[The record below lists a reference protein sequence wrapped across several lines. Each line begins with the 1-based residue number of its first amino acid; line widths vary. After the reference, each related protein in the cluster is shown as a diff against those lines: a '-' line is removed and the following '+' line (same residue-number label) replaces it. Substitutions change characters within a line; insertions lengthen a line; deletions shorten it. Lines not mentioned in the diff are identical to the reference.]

1 MNRAS
6 SWSTKETDF
15 NVRGAAQTAA
25 RRAGLSLQD
34 WLDETWRIH
43 AADSRVSVTDLNDDE
58 RAYAVARRLT
68 RLRAATEGSRRAD
81 TYADRIANRKS
92 EAREPD
98 DRVWRRIT
106 TAVAELEDVN
116 PVDPRAEESLE
127 VVSRRPHR
135 ERVSA
140 RPSIARARFSIDEA
154 IDDIAERQNEL
165 DSPQRPLVS
174 SSRHDNPAYPP
185 LKIELAKVTKALA
198 ELQRE
203 TVESAS
209 AEDVETLRREVA
221 QISRGLTTLA
231 PRDSIEHIESAI
243 GDLSRRLSEART
255 SGLVEEF
262 LAPVELLVG
271 DLKRSV
277 LGAAPTAALEA
288 IEKRIG
294 ALVRN
299 VDALA
304 EARID
309 PDAVEALLEH
319 SRDIREMLE
328 AATAK
333 RPEFQALE
341 KRIGDL
347 GARLD
352 RIAERGATSAGL
364 DAIVNSVTQI
374 RADLE
379 TQNPIKAVKALDGR
393 MDALARKL
401 DQAASRTDIDAHFD
415 RLGKRLDVMHSDL
428 AERAP
433 DNRKLEEM
441 IAALQAR
448 TEQARPAVGSAEM
461 RELVGQLMAKIDQAV
476 GAGAEPA
483 YVSALEDQISRVAAR
498 LDLAAPTPNVQQIDL
513 ARIESSL
520 ASISE
525 RLDNPLPIT
534 AADQVQETVRL
545 LIERF
550 DSTLRSGVTG
560 ETLVAIERRL
570 ADVAQKLE
578 APVTAELDTARLES
592 LVHDLASRIEDPS
605 ASTSD
610 VRDIKLALAQIAD
623 RMDAALRGDSDQSA
637 MRGLED
643 QIAALSQR
651 MEKASDA
658 NLAKLERT
666 LDDIQ
671 DQMEQLRS
679 ESNSAVP
686 HSLEREIADLR
697 SLHSVSDKRTH
708 ATLNA
713 VHETLEKVV
722 DRLAMLEDEIDQA
735 PKASAPV
742 AVSKASLPSAS
753 MPGYRETEN
762 YKPSVELNFGPPQFS
777 EQPAPEPAPVASPMP
792 AAPKASAPAAEAQR
806 AAPPVVA
813 ERAASDAVRRHPQA
827 PTAAKISGP
836 AFEDFLLEP
845 GSGKPSPRDVVATA
859 LTQQPSAS
867 ASNSLPPASVSA
879 MDAAL
884 DAPLQP
890 EGAEAAPEL
899 ADAQAN
905 FIAAVRR
912 AQQSVGGA
920 REGGTTGNQL
930 LDEARARAR
939 AAAAEAEAQQTKKP
953 GGGFGLKALFSGR
966 KRSTTA
972 AGLTGLVVVLGAL
985 QGASMFYQTEK
996 ARSART
1002 AENTAPTS
1010 AQQPEKRAARAES
1023 PQLGAVSPPPDRFA
1037 QTAPLAD
1044 MTPVASVP
1052 VNSSARGIAPASPRD
1067 PFKLA
1072 AAGDV
1077 HAQYELGVRFA
1088 EGRNGP
1094 RDQAKAIEWLT
1105 KAADQ
1110 NFPPAQYRLGVVY
1123 EKGIGAPR
1131 DSERARAL
1139 YVVAAESGNVKAM
1152 HNLGALLADG
1162 GADGKPDYAAAARW
1176 FKRAAE
1182 HGVRDSQYNLAIL
1195 SARGLGVPQDLV
1207 ESYVWFLAASTQ
1219 GDADAGAKLKEVA
1232 GRLDAAQLARAQAT
1246 AKAQRAKP
1254 LIPAANEPLDPEGGW
1269 ATAPEQ
1275 SPAKPTASRAPK
1287 FSSLQTR

>member
-6 SWSTKETDF
+6 SWSNKETDF
-15 NVRGAAQTAA
+15 NVRGAAETAA

-43 AADSRVSVTDLNDDE
+43 AAESHTSVSELNDDE
-58 RAYAVARRLT
+58 RAYAIARRLT
-68 RLRAATEGSRRAD
+68 RLRTANEGSRRTDA
-81 TYADRIANRKS
+81 YADRIASRKS

-98 DRVWRRIT
+98 DRIWRRVT
-106 TAVAELEDVN
+106 SAVAELENVDL
-116 PVDPRAEESLE
+116 VDPRDEESRE
-127 VVSRRPHR
+127 VVSRRTR
-135 ERVSA
+135 RDRMSA
-140 RPSIARARFSIDEA
+140 RPSITRARFSIDEA

-165 DSPQRPLVS
+165 ESPRRPLAS
-174 SSRHDNPAYPP
+174 SSRHENPAYP

-209 AEDVETLRREVA
+209 AQDVETLRSEVA

-231 PRDSIEHIESAI
+231 PRESIEHIESAL

-262 LAPVELLVG
+262 LAPVELLIG
-271 DLKRSV
+271 DLKRSM
-277 LGAAPTAALEA
+277 LGSAPTAALEA

-309 PDAVEALLEH
+309 PESVEALLEH
-319 SRDIREMLE
+319 SRDIREMLT

-333 RPEFQALE
+333 RPEFQAME

-364 DAIVNSVTQI
+364 DAIVKSVTQI
-374 RADLE
+374 RADME

-393 MDALARKL
+393 IDALTRKM
-401 DQAASRTDIDAHFD
+401 DQAASRTDVEAHFD
-415 RLGKRLDVMHSDL
+415 RLGKRLDAMHSDL

-433 DNRKLEEM
+433 DNRKLEGM

-448 TEQARPAVGSAEM
+448 TEQTRMSVGSAEM
-461 RELVGQLMAKIDQAV
+461 HDLVGQLMAKIDQAV

-483 YVSALEDQISRVAAR
+483 HLSALEDQISRVAAR
-498 LDLAAPTPNVQQIDL
+498 LDLKAPTPNVQQIDL

-520 ASISE
+520 TSISE

-550 DSTLRSGVTG
+550 DATLRSGVTG
-560 ETLVAIERRL
+560 ETLVSIERRL

-578 APVTAELDTARLES
+578 APVTAEIDTARLES
-592 LVHDLASRIEDPS
+592 LVHDLASRMDDPS
-605 ASTSD
+605 AATSD
-610 VRDIKLALAQIAD
+610 VSDIKLALAQIAD
-623 RMDAALRGDSDQSA
+623 RMDAALKGESDQTA

-671 DQMEQLRS
+671 EQMEQLRS
-679 ESNSAVP
+679 ESNSPVP
-686 HSLEREIADLR
+686 QSLEREIADLR

-722 DRLAMLEDEIDQA
+722 DRLAMLEEEIDQA
-735 PKASAPV
+735 PKASAPTV
-742 AVSKASLPSAS
+742 VTNPSLPSAA
-753 MPGYRETEN
+753 MPAYRETEN
-762 YKPSVELNFGPPQFS
+762 YKPSVELNFGPPQADD
-777 EQPAPEPAPVASPMP
+777 QPAPEPAASPIQS
-792 AAPKASAPAAEAQR
+792 AAPKANTPS
-806 AAPPVVA
+806 VMA
-813 ERAASDAVRRHPQA
+813 ERAASDVVRRPPQA
-827 PTAAKISGP
+827 PTAPKINSP

-845 GSGKPSPRDVVATA
+845 GSGKPSPRDAVAA
-859 LTQQPSAS
+859 AAAATQQPSAR
-867 ASNSLPPASVSA
+867 ASSSLPQASVSA

-890 EGAEAAPEL
+890 EVVEAAPET

-912 AQQSVGGA
+912 AQQTVGGG
-920 REGGTTGNQL
+920 REVGTTGNQL

-939 AAAAEAEAQQTKKP
+939 AAAAEAETNQTKKP
-953 GGGFGLKALFSGR
+953 GGKFGLKKLFSGR

-972 AGLTGLVVVLGAL
+972 AGLTGLVVILGAL
-985 QGASMFYQTEK
+985 QATSMFYQTDK
-996 ARSART
+996 ARTART
-1002 AENTAPTS
+1002 AENTATAPAS

-1023 PQLGAVSPPPDRFA
+1023 ARLGAVSPPADRFA

-1052 VNSSARGIAPASPRD
+1052 VNSSARGIAPAGPRD

-1072 AAGDV
+1072 AAGDS

-1094 RDQAKAIEWLT
+1094 RDQAKAIEWFA

-1110 NFPPAQYRLGVVY
+1110 NFPPAQYRLGVVH

-1131 DSERARAL
+1131 DSGRARAL
-1139 YVVAAESGNVKAM
+1139 YVAAAESGNVKAM

-1162 GADGKPDYAAAARW
+1162 GADGKPDYAGAARW

-1195 SARGLGVPQDLV
+1195 TARGLGVPQDLV
-1207 ESYVWFLAASTQ
+1207 ESYVWFQAASTQ

-1232 GRLDAAQLARAQAT
+1232 GRMDAAQLARAQAT

-1254 LIPAANEPLDPEGGW
+1254 FIPAANEPLDPEGGW

-1275 SPAKPTASRAPK
+1275 SPPKPTASRAPK
-1287 FSSLQTR
+1287 ISSLQTR

>member
-1 MNRAS
+1 MMNRAS
-6 SWSTKETDF
+6 SWSNKETDF
-15 NVRGAAQTAA
+15 NVRGAAETAA

-43 AADSRVSVTDLNDDE
+43 AAESHTSVGELNDDE
-58 RAYAVARRLT
+58 RAYAIARRLT
-68 RLRAATEGSRRAD
+68 RLRTANDGSRRTDA
-81 TYADRIANRKS
+81 YAERIASRKS

-98 DRVWRRIT
+98 DRIWRRVT
-106 TAVAELEDVN
+106 SAVSEMEDGD
-116 PVDPRAEESLE
+116 PVDPRAEESRE
-127 VVSRRPHR
+127 VVSRRTPR
-135 ERVSA
+135 ERLSA

-154 IDDIAERQNEL
+154 IDDIAERQSEL
-165 DSPQRPLVS
+165 ESPQRPLAS
-174 SSRHDNPAYPP
+174 SSRHENPAYPP

-209 AEDVETLRREVA
+209 AQDVETLRREVA

-231 PRDSIEHIESAI
+231 PRESIEHIESAL

-262 LAPVELLVG
+262 LAPVELLIG
-271 DLKRSV
+271 DLKRSM
-277 LGAAPTAALEA
+277 LSSAPTAALEA

-304 EARID
+304 ESRID
-309 PDAVEALLEH
+309 PESVEALLEH
-319 SRDIREMLE
+319 SRDIREMLT
-328 AATAK
+328 AANAK
-333 RPEFQALE
+333 RPEFQVME

-364 DAIVNSVTQI
+364 DAIVKSVTQI
-374 RADLE
+374 RADME

-393 MDALARKL
+393 IDALTRKM
-401 DQAASRTDIDAHFD
+401 DQAASRTDVDTHFD
-415 RLGKRLDVMHSDL
+415 RLGKRLDAMHSDL

-433 DNRKLEEM
+433 DNRKLEGM
-441 IAALQAR
+441 IAALQERTEQER
-448 TEQARPAVGSAEM
+448 TEQARMTVGSAEM
-461 RELVGQLMAKIDQAV
+461 REIVGQLMAKIDQAV

-483 YVSALEDQISRVAAR
+483 QLSALEDQISRVAAR
-498 LDLAAPTPNVQQIDL
+498 LEIKAPTPNVQQIDL

-525 RLDNPLPIT
+525 RLNNPLPIT

-578 APVTAELDTARLES
+578 APVTAEIDTARLES
-592 LVHDLASRIEDPS
+592 LVHDLASRMEDPS
-605 ASTSD
+605 AATSD
-610 VRDIKLALAQIAD
+610 VRDIKMALAQIAD
-623 RMDAALRGDSDQSA
+623 RMDAALKGESDQTA

-666 LDDIQ
+666 LEDIQ
-671 DQMEQLRS
+671 EQMEQLRS
-679 ESNSAVP
+679 ESNSPVP
-686 HSLEREIADLR
+686 QSLEREIADLR

-722 DRLAMLEDEIDQA
+722 DRLAMLEEEIDQA
-735 PKASAPV
+735 PRASGPV
-742 AVSKASLPSAS
+742 AVSNASLPSAA
-753 MPGYRETEN
+753 MPAYRETEN
-762 YKPSVELNFGPPQFS
+762 YKPSVELNFGPPQPDDQS
-777 EQPAPEPAPVASPMP
+777 APEPAASPIQP
-792 AAPKASAPAAEAQR
+792 AAPKANK
-806 AAPPVVA
+806 PPVFA
-813 ERAASDAVRRHPQA
+813 ERTASDVVRRPPQA
-827 PTAAKISGP
+827 PTAPKINSP

-845 GSGKPSPRDVVATA
+845 GSGKPSLRDTA
-859 LTQQPSAS
+859 ASAAAQQPSVLASSSLPQAGAS
-867 ASNSLPPASVSA
+867 A
-879 MDAAL
+879 M

-890 EGAEAAPEL
+890 EVVEPAPET

-912 AQQSVGGA
+912 AQQTVGGG
-920 REGGTTGNQL
+920 REVGTTGNQL

-939 AAAAEAEAQQTKKP
+939 AAAAEAETNQTKKP
-953 GGGFGLKALFSGR
+953 GGGFSLKKLFSGR

-972 AGLTGLVVVLGAL
+972 AGLTGLVVILGAL
-985 QGASMFYQTEK
+985 QATSMFYQTDK
-996 ARSART
+996 ARTART
-1002 AENTAPTS
+1002 AENTATAPAS
-1010 AQQPEKRAARAES
+1010 AQQPEKRAARAETA
-1023 PQLGAVSPPPDRFA
+1023 QLGAVSPPPDRFA

-1052 VNSSARGIAPASPRD
+1052 VNSSARGISPAGPRD

-1072 AAGDV
+1072 AAGDT

-1110 NFPPAQYRLGVVY
+1110 NFPPAQYRLGVIH

-1131 DSERARAL
+1131 DSGRARAL
-1139 YVVAAESGNVKAM
+1139 YVAAAESGNVKAM

-1162 GADGKPDYAAAARW
+1162 GADGKPDYAGAARW
-1176 FKRAAE
+1176 FKTAAE

-1195 SARGLGVPQDLV
+1195 TARGLGVPQDLV
-1207 ESYVWFLAASTQ
+1207 ESYVWFQAASTQ
-1219 GDADAGAKLKEVA
+1219 GDADAGAKLKEVS

-1254 LIPAANEPLDPEGGW
+1254 FIPAANEPLDPEGGW

-1275 SPAKPTASRAPK
+1275 APPKPTASRAPK
-1287 FSSLQTR
+1287 ISSLQTR

>member
-6 SWSTKETDF
+6 SWSSKETDF
-15 NVRGAAQTAA
+15 NVRGAAETAA

-34 WLDETWRIH
+34 WLEETWRIH
-43 AADSRVSVTDLNDDE
+43 AADSHASVADLNDDE

-68 RLRAATEGSRRAD
+68 RLRAPHEGSRRTDA
-81 TYADRIANRKS
+81 YADRVTSRRS

-98 DRVWRRIT
+98 DQIWRRVT
-106 TAVAELEDVN
+106 SAVADMEDDN
-116 PVDPRAEESLE
+116 RADSRSEEYRE
-127 VVSRRPHR
+127 VVSRRTRR
-135 ERVSA
+135 ERGSA
-140 RPSIARARFSIDEA
+140 RPPVVRARFSIDEA
-154 IDDIAERQNEL
+154 IDDIAERQSEL
-165 DSPQRPLVS
+165 ESPRRPLAS
-174 SSRHDNPAYPP
+174 GSRHENPAYPP

-209 AEDVETLRREVA
+209 AEDIETLRREVA
-221 QISRGLTTLA
+221 LISRGLISLA
-231 PRDSIEHIESAI
+231 PRESIEHIETAL
-243 GDLSRRLSEART
+243 GDLSRRLAEART
-255 SGLVEEF
+255 TGLVEEF
-262 LAPVELLVG
+262 LAPVEALIG

-309 PDAVEALLEH
+309 PDSIVALLEH
-319 SRDIREMLE
+319 SRDIREMLK
-328 AATAK
+328 AASAK
-333 RPEFQALE
+333 QPEFQAME

-364 DAIVNSVTQI
+364 DAIVKSVAQI
-374 RADLE
+374 RADME
-379 TQNPIKAVKALDGR
+379 TQNPIKAVKALDVR
-393 MDALARKL
+393 IDALTRKM
-401 DQAASRTDIDAHFD
+401 DQAASRTDVDAHFD
-415 RLGKRLDVMHSDL
+415 RLSKRLDAMHSDL

-433 DNRKLEEM
+433 DTRKLEDM

-448 TEQARPAVGSAEM
+448 PAAESAEM
-461 RELVGQLMAKIDQAV
+461 RALLGQLMTKIDQAV

-483 YVSALEDQISRVAAR
+483 SLSALEDQISRVVAR
-498 LDLAAPTPNVQQIDL
+498 LDVGAPTPHVLQIDL

-520 ASISE
+520 ASISQ
-525 RLDNPLPIT
+525 RLENPLPIT

-550 DSTLRSGVTG
+550 DSTIRTGVTG

-578 APVTAELDTARLES
+578 APVTAEIDTARLES
-592 LVHDLASRIEDPS
+592 LVQNLAARMEDPS
-605 ASTSD
+605 VATSD
-610 VRDIKLALAQIAD
+610 VSDIKLALAQIAD
-623 RMDAALRGDSDQSA
+623 RMDAALRGESDQSA

-643 QIAALSQR
+643 QISALSQR

-658 NLAKLERT
+658 NLSKLERT
-666 LDDIQ
+666 LEDIQ
-671 DQMEQLRS
+671 DQMEQMRS
-679 ESNSAVP
+679 DSDSPVS

-697 SLHSVSDKRTH
+697 SLHRVSDKRTH

-722 DRLAMLEDEIDQA
+722 DRLAMLEEEIDQA
-735 PKASAPV
+735 PRSSAP
-742 AVSKASLPSAS
+742 AHASLQSAAKSAS
-753 MPGYRETEN
+753 MPAYRESDN
-762 YKPSVELNFGPPQFS
+762 YKPSVDLNFGPPQPD
-777 EQPAPEPAPVASPMP
+777 EARAPEPAS
-792 AAPKASAPAAEAQR
+792 PKANAPAAEAPR
-806 AAPPVVA
+806 APTAPIVVD
-813 ERAASDAVRRHPQA
+813 RPASDAVRRPPQA
-827 PTAAKISGP
+827 PAAPKISSP

-845 GSGKPSPRDVVATA
+845 GSGKPSPRDAVATPPAQQANAASIA
-859 LTQQPSAS
+859 LPQAS
-867 ASNSLPPASVSA
+867 ISSMEAALEAPLPPE
-879 MDAAL
+879 AA
-884 DAPLQP
+884 D
-890 EGAEAAPEL
+890 AAPET

-912 AQQSVGGA
+912 AQQTVVGA
-920 REGGTTGNQL
+920 RDGGSTGNQL

-939 AAAAEAEAQQTKKP
+939 AAAAEAEAQQTKKS
-953 GGGFGLKALFSGR
+953 GRGFNLKALFSGR
-966 KRSTTA
+966 KRTTTA

-985 QGASMFYQTEK
+985 QAASMFYQSDK
-996 ARSART
+996 ARTTRT
-1002 AENTAPTS
+1002 AENIALAPTS
-1010 AQQPEKRAARAES
+1010 AKQPEKTVARAEV
-1023 PQLGAVSPPPDRFA
+1023 PQLGLASPPADRFV
-1037 QTAPLAD
+1037 QSAPLVD

-1052 VNSSARGIAPASPRD
+1052 VNSSVRAVAPAAPRD

-1072 AAGDV
+1072 AAGDA

-1088 EGRNGP
+1088 EGRFGP

-1105 KAADQ
+1105 KAAAQ

-1123 EKGIGAPR
+1123 EKGIGAAR
-1131 DSERARAL
+1131 DAERARAL
-1139 YVVAAESGNVKAM
+1139 YVAAAESGNIRAM

-1162 GADGKPDYAAAARW
+1162 GQDGKPDYASAARW

-1195 SARGLGVPQDLV
+1195 SARGLGVPQDLA
-1207 ESYVWFLAASTQ
+1207 ESYAWFLAASLQ
-1219 GDADAGAKLKEVA
+1219 GDADAGVKLKEVA
-1232 GRLDAAQLARAQAT
+1232 GRMDAAQLARAQA
-1246 AKAQRAKP
+1246 AGKAQRTKP
-1254 LIPAANEPLDPEGGW
+1254 AIPSANEPVEPEGGW

-1275 SPAKPTASRAPK
+1275 TPAKPTASRSQK
-1287 FSSLQTR
+1287 ISSLQTR